1 MNTAVTLIP
10 IAEIAIL
17 NPRSRNQVT
26 FEAIVASIKA
36 VGLKKPIT
44 VSPRPKV
51 EGDPFR
57 YNLACGQGRIEA
69 FLTLGEKLIPALI
82 RQSTE
87 EECWLKSLTENLAR
101 HPASPNALYV
111 EIRRLR
117 ARGYK
122 PESIS
127 KKLGMNISYVYEL
140 VNLLDRGETQLLKD
154 VEARR
159 VPITVAAMIAS
170 GNDAD
175 IQRALSEAYQ
185 TGELRGAKLEAV
197 KRLVA
202 RRSYKK
208 KDGHSVSKAPKLTAA
223 VLVRSYERQTQRQRA
238 LVARAAVARRR
249 LLIAAAA
256 MKTLMADENFATL
269 LRAENLLLMPTH
281 LSARAKAGAAN
292 A

>member
-1 MNTAVTLIP
+1 MKSAVTLIP

-26 FEAIVASIKA
+26 FEAIVASIKT

-44 VSPRPKV
+44 VSPRPEV

-57 YNLACGQGRIEA
+57 YNLACGQGRLEA
-69 FLTLGEKLIPALI
+69 FLALGEKVIPALI
-82 RQSTE
+82 RNSTE

-101 HPASPNALYV
+101 HPPSPHALYTEV
-111 EIRRLR
+111 RRLR

-127 KKLGMNISYVYEL
+127 RKLGMNISYVYEL

-159 VPITVAAMIAS
+159 VPITVAAMIAT
-170 GNDAD
+170 GNDSQ

-202 RRSYKK
+202 RRSDKK
-208 KDGHSVSKAPKLTAA
+208 GGPSNTKAPKVTAA
-223 VLVRSYERQTQRQRA
+223 VLVRNYERQTQRQRA
-238 LVARAAVARRR
+238 LVGRAVLARRR
-249 LLIAAAA
+249 LLIATAA
-256 MKTLMADENFATL
+256 MKTLLADENFATP

-281 LSARAKAGAAN
+281 LSARTKAEAAN
-292 A
+292 G